1 MIEFFSDRAEECQV
15 VGKPNETIVFK
26 RVSKGNSKQYQNN
39 YFGILLQDNTVIT
52 NGDQIIRPDGS
63 NYFVVARRDGAYS
76 LIGQCYKINASV
88 SIGQITGNQ
97 NTKYTYTETH
107 SNIIAIQKEISG
119 AMKLYDSGL
128 LDKTVKTFV
137 IPIIDIELNN
147 RLIVDGLNYQ
157 IDSIDKTTYENL
169 LYIQVSNDKRVTK

>member
-1 MIEFFSDRAEECQV
+1 
-15 VGKPNETIVFK
+15 
-26 RVSKGNSKQYQNN
+26 
-39 YFGILLQDNTVIT
+39 
-52 NGDQIIRPDGS
+52 
-63 NYFVVARRDGAYS
+63 
-76 LIGQCYKINASV
+76 
-88 SIGQITGNQ
+88 
-97 NTKYTYTETH
+97 
-107 SNIIAIQKEISG
+107 
-119 AMKLYDSGL
+119 MKLYDSGL